1 MRLCITSMFII
12 LCGCTSNP
20 WTYNTPPGSGA
31 MGAESAQKPVIL
43 LGTFTSGAG
52 VDARWSDVASE
63 MQKSF
68 SRALIKTG
76 NFDVVAN
83 RSGAEDAQT
92 AFLVEAKI
100 TDFLHT
106 SDAPDSVRRLSW
118 FSEAND
124 AIVALDITATEIRT
138 GRVVLS
144 EQVAATVSAGDEET
158 DQYGALE
165 FGSYLFWST
174 PLGKA
179 STDVIDDS
187 ISQIAQLRGSMPGS
201 VTITKY
207 TSGNREVTLSAGDI
221 LEGGGVYYIG
231 IQNPGT
237 REFIAIE
244 DDLGRPLRLR
254 VEHHFWSESS
264 GWLLAEPAEFETLIG
279 ATLSKS
285 PLPSSTKYASEPN

>member
-1 MRLCITSMFII
+1 
-12 LCGCTSNP
+12 
-20 WTYNTPPGSGA
+20 

-144 EQVAATVSAGDEET
+144 DQVAATVSAGASHKQVGESLSSDNISRSEGAVG
-158 DQYGALE
+158 GALLCK
-165 FGSYLFWST
+165 SCCS
-174 PLGKA
+174 KK
-179 STDVIDDS
+179 V
-187 ISQIAQLRGSMPGS
+187 
-201 VTITKY
+201 
-207 TSGNREVTLSAGDI
+207 
-221 LEGGGVYYIG
+221 
-231 IQNPGT
+231 
-237 REFIAIE
+237 
-244 DDLGRPLRLR
+244 
-254 VEHHFWSESS
+254 
-264 GWLLAEPAEFETLIG
+264 G
-279 ATLSKS
+279 A
-285 PLPSSTKYASEPN
+285 P